1 MFKICKSFWLSVI
14 LMAATVTCTM
24 AQESVTAGGS
34 TAASATG
41 NVSWTVGQPFYTPA
55 SSASGSVDAGVQQGF
70 EFRPVSGWLDVTLTA
85 EVWPNPTPGQFV
97 MTINDDFTGEM
108 TATLVT
114 MSGEVVSVHRV
125 TDAVTHFDASGLA
138 AGTYLLNIVNADGVL
153 VRTFKVMKK

>member
-41 NVSWTVGQPFYTPA
+41 NVSWTVGQPFYTSA
-55 SSASGSVDAGVQQGF
+55 SSASGSVNAGVQQGF

-85 EVWPNPTPGQFV
+85 DVFPNPTSGLFT
-97 MTINDDFTGEM
+97 MTINEDFTGTL

-114 MSGEVVSVHRV
+114 LAGEVVSVHRV
-125 TDAVTHFDASGLA
+125 TEAVTHFDASGMA
-138 AGTYLLNIVNADGVL
+138 AGTYLLNITNDDGIV
-153 VRTFKVMKK
+153 VRTFKIIKK

>member
-1 MFKICKSFWLSVI
+1 MFTKFKPLWLPAL
-14 LMAATVTCTM
+14 LMALASQC
-24 AQESVTAGGS
+24 AFGQEGVASAGS
-34 TAASATG
+34 TAASAGG
-41 NVSWTVGQPFYTPA
+41 NVSWTVGQPFYTSA
-55 SSASGSVDAGVQQGF
+55 SSPSGSVDAGVQQGF

-114 MSGEVVSVHRV
+114 MSGEVVSIHRV
-125 TDAVTHFDASGLA
+125 TEAVTQFDASGLA

>member
-41 NVSWTVGQPFYTPA
+41 NVSWTVGQPFYTSA
-55 SSASGSVDAGVQQGF
+55 SSASGSVNAGVQQGF

-85 EVWPNPTPGQFV
+85 DVFPNPTSGLFT
-97 MTINDDFTGEM
+97 MTINEDFTGTL

-114 MSGEVVSVHRV
+114 LAGETVIIRQVHEA
-125 TDAVTHFDASGLA
+125 TTQFDAGALA
-138 AGTYLLNIVNADGVL
+138 AGTYLLHITDDDGIV
-153 VRTFKVMKK
+153 VRTFKIIKK